1 MIAKALTEHQ
11 ERAIGAALADMLLLK
26 RFPEDRNRFITKHG
40 TKTATGIYRTIQWE
54 ISRMVADFAAE
65 DGKEAE

>member
-1 MIAKALTEHQ
+1 MTAKPLTEHQ
-11 ERAIGAALADMLLLK
+11 ERVIGSALADMLLLK

-40 TKTATGIYRTIQWE
+40 TKTATGVFRTIQWE
-54 ISRMVADFAAE
+54 ISRMVADFAAA